1 MLGVKVRA
9 YTYLTI
15 SLITGAL
22 LPVVL
27 AFSIGMNIFEFFM
40 LTYLA
45 TIPFAALLVRFTK
58 KGGKVVEY
66 LKSKKMLAI
75 IVLVGFLSYIPIEFV
90 VSYAEHFVTASLTA
104 VVFRTYPLLM
114 LVFLPIML
122 KEKLSKWQL
131 AALLLAFVGLYI
143 ALTAGNIMANP
154 FGRIDPYI
162 VLMLAGGALAY
173 AFGSTVG
180 KKYAFDMEAGVFLF
194 NLSLFALFTALFI
207 AGGMKGSP
215 IGIADLFAILYVSI
229 ANNIIG
235 FYMYF
240 SALRVLKT
248 TVVTNIYFISPF
260 ITMLAA
266 SFVLGEAIKVYYIVV
281 AALVAV
287 GLVIQKFDTYGG
299 TYAQKQRVGRLTIF
313 DVTSAFVN
321 ERGNA
326 FASAVEG
333 GEKVLAV
340 KLHGK
345 HYPMVKEMSDLGEYG
360 AIYTSR
366 DDAFKKESGEFVRD
380 ILGAG
385 DDEMAVIK
393 IGAPEECESFFA
405 HLQDRINLEES
416 TLQNNKQY

>member
-1 MLGVKVRA
+1 MLGIKTRA

-15 SLITGAL
+15 SLFTGAL

-27 AFSIGMNIFEFFM
+27 AFSTGMDIFEFFM

-45 TIPFAALLVRFTK
+45 TIPFALLLVHFAK

-66 LKSKKMLAI
+66 LKNRKMLAV
-75 IVLVGFLSYIPIEFV
+75 IVLVGFLSYIPIEFI
-90 VSYAEHFVTASLTA
+90 VSYSEHFVTASLTA

-114 LVFLPIML
+114 LVFLPIVL
-122 KEKLSKWQL
+122 KERLSKLQL
-131 AALLLAFVGLYI
+131 VALLLAFAGLYI

-162 VLMLAGGALAY
+162 VLLLAGGALAY

-194 NLSLFALFTALFI
+194 NLSLFILFAALFVV
-207 AGGMKGSP
+207 GGARGSP
-215 IGIADLFAILYVSI
+215 ISIADLFAILYVSI

-248 TVVTNIYFISPF
+248 TMVTNFYFLSPF
-260 ITMLAA
+260 ITVLAA
-266 SFVLGEAIKVYYIVV
+266 SLVLGEAIKAYYIVV

-299 TYAQKQRVGRLTIF
+299 TYAQKQKAVRLTIF
-313 DVTSAFVN
+313 DVTSAFIN
-321 ERGNA
+321 ERENA
-326 FASAVEG
+326 FADAVEN

-340 KLHGK
+340 KLHGR
-345 HYPMVKEMSDLGEYG
+345 HYPLVKEMSGAGEYG
-360 AIYTSR
+360 MIYTSR
-366 DDAFKKESGEFVRD
+366 DDAFRKESGEFVKD

-385 DDEMAVIK
+385 SDDMAVIK
-393 IGAPEECESFFA
+393 IGTPTECEGFFA
-405 HLQDRINLEES
+405 HLQDRIDIEEGS
-416 TLQNNKQY
+416 LQNNKQY